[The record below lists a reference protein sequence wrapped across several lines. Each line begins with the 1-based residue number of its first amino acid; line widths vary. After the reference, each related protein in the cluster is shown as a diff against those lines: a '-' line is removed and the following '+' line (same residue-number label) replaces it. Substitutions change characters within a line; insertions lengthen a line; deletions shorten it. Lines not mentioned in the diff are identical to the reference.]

1 LTVGRLRQEVS
12 KLRAEQKKREE
23 EYESRMSSSV
33 SSLKSQCFDLE
44 RKVNNANSSLGE
56 VRGTASA
63 LEAALKRKE
72 REVMEKDDQL
82 EELTKRFLQLE
93 SERDDLRNT
102 LSHVTSDAE
111 VHRRKSENMNDRIG
125 SLSASLSSMMD
136 QQADLMKTIN
146 SKESRAVEDASA
158 RRSKLQALMEME
170 DRMIAS
176 SKFGNDSTVS
186 VAFEKQAK
194 EMDAIAAVIAAI
206 RQ

>member
-1 LTVGRLRQEVS
+1 
-12 KLRAEQKKREE
+12 
-23 EYESRMSSSV
+23 
-33 SSLKSQCFDLE
+33 
-44 RKVNNANSSLGE
+44 
-56 VRGTASA
+56 
-63 LEAALKRKE
+63 
-72 REVMEKDDQL
+72 
-82 EELTKRFLQLE
+82 
-93 SERDDLRNT
+93 
-102 LSHVTSDAE
+102 
-111 VHRRKSENMNDRIG
+111 
-125 SLSASLSSMMD
+125 MMD